1 MSTYVTA
8 DLSFDAPEGAVDQT
22 LNVFYARD
30 PARHVAHFT
39 ISREPRS
46 AQSLFEQVDALTASL
61 ARALRAELIEKRT
74 ATIGHL
80 RAIEV
85 ALASRSP
92 TSHDAPASYHRQ
104 AIIEWFGTL
113 LVVTATST
121 LRTRARCDAAMAALL
136 ATLRFRKP
144 NARVAAARASVD
156 AAPARVHLNEADLDL
171 PAGYDAAA
179 MTLLAVK
186 HKGRTLKLYVSRS
199 PARDLS
205 LEALVARQVNHAR
218 RSLAEL
224 TLFGSE
230 HGRLDG
236 EPSVA
241 VALEH
246 ATPEGV
252 SYHRFMSVLSG
263 DELVTLGVSAPSAAQ
278 TGADDLFAHVTRTA
292 ALRRPASAA

>member
-1 MSTYVTA
+1 MSMHVTG

-30 PARHVAHFT
+30 PASPAAHFT
-39 ISREPRS
+39 VSREPRS
-46 AQSLFEQVDALTASL
+46 SQSLFEQVESLTASL

-85 ALASRSP
+85 TLASRSP
-92 TSHDAPASYHRQ
+92 SSHDAPASYHRQ

-113 LVVTATST
+113 LVVTASST
-121 LRTRARCDAAMAALL
+121 LTTRARCDAAMDALL
-136 ATLRFRKP
+136 ASLRFRKP
-144 NARVAAARASVD
+144 HARVDAARARGD
-156 AAPARVHLNEADLDL
+156 TAPARIHLNEADLDV

-199 PARDLS
+199 PARDVS
-205 LEALVARQVNHAR
+205 LDALVARQVNHAR

-224 TLFGSE
+224 TLLGSE
-230 HGRLDG
+230 HGHLDG

-246 ATPEGV
+246 TTPEGV
-252 SYHRFMSVLSG
+252 TYHRFMSVLSG
-263 DELVTLGVSAPSAAQ
+263 DDLVTLGVTAPSAARAS
-278 TGADDLFAHVTRTA
+278 ADDLFAHVTRTA
-292 ALRRPASAA
+292 ALQRPASAA